1 MKPLPR
7 PRFLLTGILTAIP
20 LIVTWW
26 VFDFVLDLLSR
37 AGAPWAKTFVAA
49 VRRVAPDAATWLE
62 HPSFYYLLSV
72 MVTLGAFY
80 LLGWFTSRVVG
91 SRILAG
97 FDQLMTRLPMIKS
110 VYGATRQLVQTLRAK
125 PSGVQRVV
133 LIDFP
138 SPEMKTV
145 GFVTRTLKDA
155 SSGDTLAAVYV
166 PTTPNPTSGYMEI
179 VPLSRLTPTD
189 WSMEEAMTFIV
200 SGGTMAP
207 ERVHYTRGAA
217 QTP

>member
-37 AGAPWAKTFVAA
+37 AGAPWAKTVVAA

-62 HPSFYYLLSV
+62 HPWFYYLLSV
-72 MVTLGAFY
+72 VVTLGAFY

-97 FDQLMTRLPMIKS
+97 FELLMTRLPMIKS

-155 SSGDTLAAVYV
+155 SSGDALAAVYV

-207 ERVHYTRGAA
+207 ERVHYSQGAP